1 MKRKLVTL
9 TLVLSMCSVPVY
21 ADDAATV
28 ESVLQGMQE
37 YSANTASE
45 AATMNM
51 NLDAALKIASEE
63 APETSIPIVMTGNFD
78 MKVIQDPMQIA
89 MTGAFKMTAMGQ
101 AEDMSMDMYMTMSE
115 DGKADTYVNAVAEG
129 EESGWQH
136 SSVDMEEMLS
146 AFGASSMEEL
156 SSKSFEDLL
165 GVDLDWTLTEADD
178 AYTLETTFAYS
189 DMMPVIEAS
198 MQAAGEVADEEEM
211 AMAEEILSAFKM
223 NMSYVIDKDTYA
235 TRSCHIDFNDSDLT
249 AINDMIAEAMGS
261 ALDSEE
267 NSAEISFAL
276 NDFSID
282 MEFSYETVE
291 SIEIP
296 EEALNAETVD
306 VNELAEEA
314 VEAVE

>member
-1 MKRKLVTL
+1 MKRKLLTL

-37 YSANTASE
+37 YSASAASE
-45 AATMNM
+45 AVTMNM

-63 APETSIPIVMTGNFD
+63 APETSIPVVMTGNFD
-78 MKVIQDPMQIA
+78 MKAIQDPMKMA
-89 MTGAFKMTAMGQ
+89 MNGALKMAAMGQ
-101 AEDMSMDMYMTMSE
+101 SEDMSMEMYMTMSE
-115 DGKADTYVNAVAEG
+115 DGKADTYVNATAEG

-136 SSVDMEEMLS
+136 SSVDMNEMLS

-156 SSKSFEDLL
+156 SYKSFEDLL

-178 AYTLETTFAYS
+178 AYTLETTFAFS

-198 MQAAGEVADEEEM
+198 MKAAGEAADEEEM
-211 AMAEEILSAFKM
+211 AMAEEILGAFKM
-223 NMSYVIDKDTYA
+223 NMSYVLDKDTYA
-235 TRSCHIDFNDSDLT
+235 TRSCHIDFNDSDM
-249 AINDMIAEAMGS
+249 AVINDMIAESMGS
-261 ALDSEE
+261 AFGSEDDST
-267 NSAEISFAL
+267 EISFVL
-276 NDFSID
+276 NDFSIN
-282 MEFSYETVE
+282 MEFSSETVE

-296 EEALNAETVD
+296 EEALNAETID

-314 VEAVE
+314 AEAVE